1 MQNKLITHEIK
12 RKIFSWIRGAFV
24 GMVGYSAMLVLVSG
38 KWDWFWGWVY
48 MILLTLAMAAHVVVL
63 VPINPALLADR
74 AGGLRQ
80 PGAKR
85 WDIWLAS
92 VASLSAIFIM
102 IIAGLDER
110 WNWTGTI
117 SLGLHIAGILLSI
130 TGWVFFLW
138 AMASNPFF
146 SESVRIQKDH
156 QVAQRGPYRLVRHPG
171 YFGNLIG
178 CLGQP
183 LLFGS
188 WWAFIPAVLT
198 IIAFTIRTA
207 LEDKTLQKELN
218 GYSDYVKQV
227 RHRLIP
233 GIW

>member
-1 MQNKLITHEIK
+1 MQTEPVTPEIK
-12 RKIFSWIRGAFV
+12 RKIYSWIRGAFL
-24 GMVGYSAMLVLVSG
+24 GMLGYSVVLVLVSG

-48 MILLTLAMAAHVVVL
+48 IILLILFMAAHVVVL

-85 WDIWLAS
+85 WDIWLAT
-92 VASLSAIFIM
+92 VASLFAIITM
-102 IIAGLDER
+102 VIAGLDER
-110 WNWTGTI
+110 WGWTETFP
-117 SLGLHIAGILLSI
+117 LGWHIAGIILMI
-130 TGWVFFLW
+130 IWEVTFLW

-146 SESVRIQKDH
+146 SESVRIQEGH
-156 QVAQRGPYRLVRHPG
+156 QVARRGPYRFVRHPG
-171 YFGNLIG
+171 YLGNVIG

-188 WWAFIPAVLT
+188 WWSFIPAILT
-198 IIAFTIRTA
+198 VIAFVIRTA
-207 LEDKTLQKELN
+207 LEDDTLRKELP
-218 GYSDYVKQV
+218 GYPDYARQV